1 MIGQASA
8 VTPPGAQSDR
18 REKHEDRQTI
28 HRRLSEEP
36 RGPRQA
42 DKAQTELP
50 DQVDTDEHADK
61 LSRLDIDI
69 EDLGMAAGGI
79 GG

>member
-1 MIGQASA
+1 MKI
-8 VTPPGAQSDR
+8 
-18 REKHEDRQTI
+18 DRQSI
-28 HRRLSEEP
+28 VDFLRN
-36 RGPRQA
+36 RGDHDKA
-42 DKAQTELP
+42 DKAQNELP

>member
-1 MIGQASA
+1 MKI
-8 VTPPGAQSDR
+8 
-18 REKHEDRQTI
+18 DRQSI
-28 HRRLSEEP
+28 VDFLRN
-36 RGPRQA
+36 RGDHDKA
-42 DKAQTELP
+42 DKAHTELP

-61 LSRLDIDI
+61 LSRLGIEI

>member
-1 MIGQASA
+1 MKI
-8 VTPPGAQSDR
+8 
-18 REKHEDRQTI
+18 DRQSI
-28 HRRLSEEP
+28 VDFLRN
-36 RGPRQA
+36 RGDHDKA
-42 DKAQTELP
+42 DKAQSELP